1 MQSSNLYH
9 GLLSKARDDPK
20 NFLLVNLPSFCNLE
34 RFMTV
39 YNFSQYT
46 EMVLL
51 KAVKFTLYVKIVSRG
66 HIFSRVQPFYE
77 QAVSN
82 LDRPKHRSL
91 WF

>member
-20 NFLLVNLPSFCNLE
+20 NFLRVNLPSFCNLD

-51 KAVKFTLYVKIVSRG
+51 KTVKIYL
-66 HIFSRVQPFYE
+66 IC
-77 QAVSN
+77 
-82 LDRPKHRSL
+82 
-91 WF
+91 